1 MESFEKVLRSIAPA
15 NWTDVGVRTVKIL
28 LIAFI
33 ALHLKEY
40 IEAGTLDTP
49 DIFIDSLWVA
59 GTGLVVNT
67 ILTFVKP

>member
-1 MESFEKVLRSIAPA
+1 MENFEKWLRQIAPTS
-15 NWTDVGVRTVKIL
+15 WTDVGVRTVKIL

-59 GTGLVVNT
+59 GTGLVLNA
-67 ILTFVKP
+67 ILAWARP

>member
-1 MESFEKVLRSIAPA
+1 MENFEKWLRQIAPA
-15 NWTDVGVRTVKIL
+15 NWTDVGVRTAKIL

-59 GTGLVVNT
+59 GTGLVINA
-67 ILTFVKP
+67 ILAWARP